1 MEFTARYQDGNTAT
15 LRDVTC
21 IIDLASDPVMLA
33 ILDAGTREIV
43 DRWPADEC
51 YLLHSRMMELR
62 IANRQR
68 PVGAR
73 LAVTGIENMKAALGV
88 LPKLNHH
95 QRADYWKQA
104 RIITLATAAL
114 FSVIVAYLYGIPLL
128 ADRLVTF
135 FPPEWEEKIGETADA
150 QIEASLTD
158 GKGYVV
164 CETNPNSV
172 ANKAIARFTELAFA
186 GLNSPFTPTVTVIR
200 SDVPNAFALPGG
212 RTYYLSSLIQASR
225 TPDEFAGVLAHELG
239 HVYYRHGMQGLISTS
254 TTGLLVGFILGD
266 LTGLSVAGAVGAS
279 LIDTRFSRQS
289 EAQADDFAGKTAQ
302 RLGFSAAGLVDL
314 LDRVAKDD
322 AFSKALALFQNH
334 PLTDDRR
341 AALEALD
348 VKDPSA
354 RPAFT
359 AEEWEAIRSMCPPPP
374 PPPLPAVVTP
384 AETAP

>member
-1 MEFTARYQDGNTAT
+1 MEFTARYQDGKVG
-15 LRDVTC
+15 DVREVMC

-33 ILDAGTREIV
+33 ILDAGTREII
-43 DRWPADEC
+43 DRWPAEEC

-62 IANRQR
+62 IANRSR
-68 PVGAR
+68 PPGAR
-73 LAVTGIENMKAALGV
+73 LAVVGIENMKAALNV
-88 LPKLNHH
+88 LPKLTNH
-95 QRADYWKQA
+95 QRADGFRQV
-104 RIITLATAAL
+104 RIVTLATAAL
-114 FSVIVAYLYGIPLL
+114 LSVIVAYLYGIPLL

-135 FPPEWEEKIGETADA
+135 FPPEWEIKLGTTADG

-172 ANKAIARFTELAFA
+172 ANKAIAKFTELAFA
-186 GLNSPFTPTVTVIR
+186 GLNSPFKPTVTVIR

-225 TPDEFAGVLAHELG
+225 SPDEFAGVLAHELG
-239 HVYYRHGMQGLISTS
+239 HVYYRHGMQGLIATS
-254 TTGLLVGFILGD
+254 TTGLLVGFVLGD
-266 LTGLSVAGAVGAS
+266 LTGLSVAAGVSAS

-302 RLGFSAAGLVDL
+302 RLGFSPRGLVEL

-322 AFSKALALFQNH
+322 AFSKALALFSNH
-334 PLTDDRR
+334 PLTDERR
-341 AALEALD
+341 KALEALD
-348 VKDPSA
+348 ANDPGA

-359 AEEWEAIRSMCPPPP
+359 DAEWQAIRNMCPPPP
-374 PPPLPAVVTP
+374 PPPLPAIVTP

>member
-1 MEFTARYQDGNTAT
+1 MEFTARYQDGQVAA
-15 LRDVTC
+15 LREVIC

-33 ILDAGTREIV
+33 ILDAATREIV
-43 DRWPADEC
+43 ERWPADEC

-62 IANRQR
+62 IGNRQR
-68 PVGAR
+68 PAGAR
-73 LAVTGIENMKAALGV
+73 LAVTGIGNMKVALSV
-88 LPKLNHH
+88 LPRLQHH
-95 QRADYWKQA
+95 QRADTFRQA
-104 RIITLATAAL
+104 RIVTLATAAL
-114 FSVIVAYLYGIPLL
+114 VSVIVAYLYGIPLL
-128 ADRLVTF
+128 ADRLVAF
-135 FPPEWEEKIGETADA
+135 FPPEWESRIGATADA

-164 CETNPNSV
+164 CDADPGSV
-172 ANKAIARFTELAFA
+172 ANRAIARFTDLAFA
-186 GLNSPFTPTVTVIR
+186 GLNSPFHPTVTVVR
-200 SDVPNAFALPGG
+200 SGVPNAFALPGG

-279 LIDTRFSRQS
+279 LIDNRFSRQS

-314 LDRVAKDD
+314 LDRVARDD
-322 AFSKALALFQNH
+322 AFSEALALFSNH
-334 PLTDDRR
+334 PLTAERR

-348 VKDPSA
+348 THDPGS

-359 AEEWEAIRSMCPPPP
+359 AEEWEAIRNMCPPPP

-384 AETAP
+384 AGTAG